1 MVIDKYKYMYDHYK
15 KKCLSF
21 LRLQKYPDRHWF
33 SRNSKNISI
42 ITQQIS
48 NIQPRL
54 EKNFHHY
61 LNLVNKSVTESETKF
76 QQLYDL
82 SLPDFRRTD
91 KKQICTSP
99 GKSTVIFS
107 IAGATTSWFSGP
119 LTGKSGPEDSQIPH
133 SIRDSHMLKGLC

>member
-1 MVIDKYKYMYDHYK
+1 MYDHYK

-21 LRLQKYPDRHWF
+21 LRLQKYPDRHSF
-33 SRNSKNISI
+33 SRNSKNILLLSRYR
-42 ITQQIS
+42 TFNQDWK
-48 NIQPRL
+48 
-54 EKNFHHY
+54 KNFHHY
-61 LNLVNKSVTESETKF
+61 LNLVNKSITESETKF

-107 IAGATTSWFSGP
+107 IAGATTS
-119 LTGKSGPEDSQIPH
+119 
-133 SIRDSHMLKGLC
+133 